1 MFRLIKVFI
10 WLGLFWSLWW
20 WGAGYALRQG
30 VTTWFDTQGARGW
43 QAEMSDIA
51 ATGYPLRHITT
62 INNPALA
69 DPATGTAWQADWL
82 RLDSPAI
89 WPGRQ
94 NLYFA
99 PGPQRLSYF
108 DQTVVVEARD
118 LVARLHL
125 KPGLALAL
133 DRMEVT
139 SSDWSI
145 SGESGPVANAGSLVL
160 AMVQSETPETYQFDV
175 EAAGFAPGARL
186 RRLIGSASSLPA
198 SFEALTLDMAVTF
211 DRVWDREA
219 LEQQRPQPVAIELKL
234 ADLRWGGLRLMAAG
248 SLTVDETGI
257 PTGAITVKA
266 ENWREMLS
274 MAQNSG
280 ALTPGVAESAERGL
294 NLLASLGGNR
304 NALDVQINFADGF
317 VALGPIPLGPAPRL
331 ILR

>member
-1 MFRLIKVFI
+1 
-10 WLGLFWSLWW
+10 
-20 WGAGYALRQG
+20 
-30 VTTWFDTQGARGW
+30 
-43 QAEMSDIA
+43 MSDSA
-51 ATGYPLRHITT
+51 ATGYPWRHVTM
-62 INNPALA
+62 INSPALA
-69 DPATGTAWQADWL
+69 DPATGAAWQADWL

-99 PGPQRLSYF
+99 PTPQRLSYF

-139 SSDWSI
+139 SEDWAI
-145 SGESGPVANAGSLVL
+145 TGGGGPVMSAGSLVL
-160 AMVQSETPETYQFDV
+160 AMVQSDTPETYQFDV
-175 EAAGFAPGARL
+175 DAAGFAPGARL

-198 SFEALTLDMAVTF
+198 TFEALTLDMAVTF

-219 LEQQRPQPVAIELKL
+219 LEQRRPQPVAVELKL

-266 ENWREMLS
+266 ENWREMLA
-274 MAQNSG
+274 MAQSSG
-280 ALTPGVAESAERGL
+280 ALAPGVADSAERGL
-294 NLLASLGGNR
+294 KLLASLGWGETAMRWMCNSI
-304 NALDVQINFADGF
+304 LSMG
-317 VALGPIPLGPAPRL
+317 LSPLARSRLARPRA
-331 ILR
+331 